1 MRSVGPER
9 IALVRSYAGG
19 SVEYDFERLNAP
31 RDADGNIATDPRTGG
46 SIGTDAEW
54 AGKSLLGSYG
64 SEEEAV
70 AALKKARTAD
80 EIWEKYQRDN
90 AKKWQAEADAAQE
103 RQRQNWAAG
112 KRW

>member
-1 MRSVGPER
+1 
-9 IALVRSYAGG
+9 
-19 SVEYDFERLNAP
+19 
-31 RDADGNIATDPRTGG
+31 
-46 SIGTDAEW
+46 
-54 AGKSLLGSYG
+54 LGSYG